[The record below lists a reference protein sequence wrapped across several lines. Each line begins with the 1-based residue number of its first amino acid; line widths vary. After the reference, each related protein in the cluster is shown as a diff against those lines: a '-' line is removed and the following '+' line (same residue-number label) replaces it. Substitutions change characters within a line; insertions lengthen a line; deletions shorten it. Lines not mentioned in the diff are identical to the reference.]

1 MWIYISAALAA
12 SNIITVILI
21 IVIIR
26 KKKLQMELFIK
37 EREILENQMEVDRK
51 TAEISSLQSQINPHF
66 LYNTLEVIRSEAIMN
81 SDPEAAEMAEA
92 LANYFR
98 YNISRKQD
106 MVTVGEE
113 LDNVANYI
121 NIQKRRFGERVSY
134 IEKFDSDENEIRM
147 AVIPKL
153 TLQPLVENAI
163 FHGIEKKAGNGTV
176 TMYIV
181 TTPQRLIVRVID
193 DGPGMDAKTLEEV
206 ENKIKGIPASDNK
219 ENNSK
224 HGGVALANINQRI
237 KMIFGQEY
245 GLSISASYGVG
256 TEAEIVMPYK
266 VKE

>member
-1 MWIYISAALAA
+1 
-12 SNIITVILI
+12 
-21 IVIIR
+21 
-26 KKKLQMELFIK
+26 
-37 EREILENQMEVDRK
+37 
-51 TAEISSLQSQINPHF
+51 
-66 LYNTLEVIRSEAIMN
+66 
-81 SDPEAAEMAEA
+81 
-92 LANYFR
+92 
-98 YNISRKQD
+98 
-106 MVTVGEE
+106 
-113 LDNVANYI
+113 
-121 NIQKRRFGERVSY
+121 
-134 IEKFDSDENEIRM
+134 M

-181 TTPQRLIVRVID
+181 TTPKRLIVRVID